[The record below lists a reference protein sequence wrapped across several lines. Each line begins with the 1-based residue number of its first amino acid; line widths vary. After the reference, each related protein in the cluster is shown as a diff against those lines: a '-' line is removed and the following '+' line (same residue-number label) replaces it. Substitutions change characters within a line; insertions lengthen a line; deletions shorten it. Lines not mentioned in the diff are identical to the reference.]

1 MDLPTR
7 SATLLG
13 LAALLCAAQNGGG
26 QGGGPPPAGGAANL
40 PPEIAAQLPP
50 GAVLESSVSLG
61 PSVSDGEPVFDAPQP
76 VGARLLPESVPLAQ
90 DGIVA
95 SETLQLLPL
104 HFRLSDQVAI
114 GAPFKY
120 SYAAGSDVGRL
131 VKDGAIRHCIRH
143 HGVYR
148 PAEDESGEIYPGLC
162 FEDRDGDGR
171 YETAILLPYHPQQ
184 AQPRV
189 MPIAPVR
196 LDPDPAA
203 GQSDPHAL
211 RVRRRIR
218 IVHVGPDE
226 AQIVAEQG
234 VATSHEADV
243 TSYVGRPQDSLTLRL
258 RDGASGSLGGLTLRL
273 RRDGAGWRVA
283 ATGRLAPWLEVR
295 ENGNLI
301 LAGGLEYRRRPAP

>member
-1 MDLPTR
+1 MDSLIR
-7 SATLLG
+7 SAALLG
-13 LAALLCAAQNGGG
+13 LAALLCAAQEGG
-26 QGGGPPPAGGAANL
+26 QGGGVGNL

-76 VGARLLPESVPLAQ
+76 LGAPLLPESVPLAQ
-90 DGIVA
+90 DGVVA

-104 HFRLSDQVAI
+104 HFRLSDPVAI
-114 GAPFKY
+114 GPPFKY
-120 SYAAGSDVGRL
+120 GTPAGSDVGRL
-131 VKDGAIRHCIRH
+131 VKDGGIRHCIRH
-143 HGVYR
+143 HGIYR
-148 PAEDESGEIYPGLC
+148 PAEDGSGEIYPALC

-189 MPIAPVR
+189 MAIAPVR
-196 LDPDPAA
+196 LDPNPAD
-203 GQSDPHAL
+203 GQNDPHAL
-211 RVRRRIR
+211 RFRRRIR

-226 AQIVAEQG
+226 ARIVAEQG
-234 VATSHEADV
+234 IATTGEADV
-243 TSYVGRPQDSLTLRL
+243 TSYVARPQDSLTLRL
-258 RDGASGSLGGLTLRL
+258 REGASGSLGGIALRL
-273 RRDGAGWRVA
+273 RRDGTGWRVA

-301 LAGGLEYRRRPAP
+301 VAGGMEYRRRLSP